1 MKYAL
6 LLRTNIYFKDNIMAW
21 KYIYLLN
28 SCLQILC
35 TILLGAILSK
45 LVPDVFD
52 SQFVFKAV
60 QFVFHVALPCHIA
73 YGIGVGVDFYSDTF
87 VWEYICCFLVLRVL
101 SLLLATLSVF
111 VQNKN
116 QISMGDIAVRW
127 LTLTW
132 ISTVILG
139 VPILTSVFGDPQ
151 KGLFYG
157 LLAGISSFIFQLPF
171 QIFFFECHELG
182 CDHMHS
188 EEKSVQ
194 NELHADLENESNSED
209 QITNDQKYILDTI
222 SASKTSGLFSFVKWP
237 LWRYIGQRVLKNPVI
252 WGILAGFIIS
262 LSTFGKMYLQ
272 PSSDNYVLSL
282 QFLPD
287 FMSWFGGCVSPLSLF
302 SMGVWMQ
309 LQGHNL
315 VAVSLK
321 ELTLFMISKL
331 FLVPL
336 IMIGVTKAFR
346 L

>member
-1 MKYAL
+1 
-6 LLRTNIYFKDNIMAW
+6 MAW
-21 KYIYLLN
+21 KYIHVLN

-35 TILLGAILSK
+35 TISLGAILSK
-45 LVPDVFD
+45 LAPDVFD
-52 SQFVFKAV
+52 GAFVSKSV

-101 SLLLATLSVF
+101 SVLLATLSVF
-111 VQNKN
+111 VQNN
-116 QISMGDIAVRW
+116 HQINMGDIAVRW

-139 VPILTSVFGDPQ
+139 VPILTSVFGNPQ

-182 CDHMHS
+182 SDYRVN
-188 EEKSVQ
+188 EEKSVRNQ
-194 NELHADLENESNSED
+194 LHADLDNESNL
-209 QITNDQKYILDTI
+209 NDQSTSDEKHILETLPP
-222 SASKTSGLFSFVKWP
+222 KTAGLFSFTSWS
-237 LWRYIGQRVLKNPVI
+237 LWKDIGLRLLKNPVI
-252 WGILAGFIIS
+252 WGIAAGFIMS
-262 LSTFGKMYLQ
+262 LSTFGKRYLQ
-272 PSSDNYVLSL
+272 PSSDHYVLSL

-309 LQGHNL
+309 LQGRNL

-321 ELTLFMISKL
+321 ELTLFMVSKL
-331 FLVPL
+331 FFVPF
-336 IMIGVTKAFR
+336 IMIGLTKAFR